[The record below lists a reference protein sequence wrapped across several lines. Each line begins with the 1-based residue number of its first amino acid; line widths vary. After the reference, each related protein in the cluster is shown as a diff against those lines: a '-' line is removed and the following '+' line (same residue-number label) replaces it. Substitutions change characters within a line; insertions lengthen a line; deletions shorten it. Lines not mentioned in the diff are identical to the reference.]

1 MFVSHLL
8 ETTEDHR
15 GRMPFTCMCLDCHAL
30 IKSKF
35 VQEELRREH
44 ADRVSAQ
51 ALVEQHQQQLADLK
65 LEASG
70 LRQASAE
77 HARSAYIQIQFSNF
91 EAERA

>member
-1 MFVSHLL
+1 MTSRAADCLL
-8 ETTEDHR
+8 
-15 GRMPFTCMCLDCHAL
+15 PVA
-30 IKSKF
+30 

-65 LEASG
+65 LEASV

-77 HARSAYIQIQFSNF
+77 HARLAHPSHF
-91 EAERA
+91 EVVCKADSVIANVHPGQQHAEM